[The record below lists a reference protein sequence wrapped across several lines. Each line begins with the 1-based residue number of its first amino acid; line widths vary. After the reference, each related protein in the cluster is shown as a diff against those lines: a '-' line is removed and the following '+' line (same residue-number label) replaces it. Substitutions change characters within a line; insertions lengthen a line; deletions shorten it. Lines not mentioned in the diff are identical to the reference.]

1 MTMPA
6 TRVSVADTSDAR
18 GLAKGNGTL
27 LGADSG
33 AEGAVAAPQW
43 GPPRVGGR
51 GAWDTAARGTLGR
64 QSGGVRGVLGRATVP
79 CHVTVSRQWPAW
91 SREPRA
97 QALCSLTTWRP
108 TGPPAAPPGPTAA
121 AGPRVPPPLPLL
133 SPRPRVLCV
142 LHCPSGS
149 RQSPHILRCAPS
161 ERGSWHAATAARS
174 GGLSRSRPVHRA
186 QSCPGTRP
194 GTWPPRSVAVGATC
208 SPGNPSPILLLRLGV
223 RSPWGSGSEPGF
235 KACTSAPAPPSLR
248 PARLWEGWSPRPR
261 GSSRWPGPPQ

>member
-1 MTMPA
+1 M
-6 TRVSVADTSDAR
+6 
-18 GLAKGNGTL
+18 
-27 LGADSG
+27 
-33 AEGAVAAPQW
+33 
-43 GPPRVGGR
+43 GGR
-51 GAWDTAARGTLGR
+51 GAWDTAAHGTLGR
-64 QSGGVRGVLGRATVP
+64 QSGGVRVLGRATVP

-108 TGPPAAPPGPTAA
+108 TGPPAAPPGPAAA
-121 AGPRVPPPLPLL
+121 AGPVC
-133 SPRPRVLCV
+133 RPRCLS
-142 LHCPSGS
+142 CPHGPASS
-149 RQSPHILRCAPS
+149 VSCTVPAARDSLPRILRCAPS